1 MAGPVIEDVK
11 TSRKPADE
19 DFDFAETSD
28 LCDFGY
34 VLAANLDHSTT
45 GEPVDKHPA

>member
-1 MAGPVIEDVK
+1 MAGPVIEDVQ
-11 TSRKPADE
+11 TSQKPVEE

-34 VLAANLDHSTT
+34 VLVAHLDPTNR
-45 GEPVDKHPA
+45 EVVDKQPA

>member
-11 TSRKPADE
+11 TAQKPADE

-34 VLAANLDHSTT
+34 VLVANLDDSNTR
-45 GEPVDKHPA
+45 EPVDKRPA

>member
-11 TSRKPADE
+11 TTRKPADE

-34 VLAANLDHSTT
+34 VLVANQDHLTT
-45 GEPVDKHPA
+45 REPVDKRPA